1 MKKIIYVI
9 VLLAIGNFC
18 FAQSNTSTW
27 QQATELKEAKL
38 KVIYFE
44 NYPFTF
50 KDDEGN
56 LTGIEIDILND
67 FAKWLKSEIN
77 VDLSL
82 EFSKSGNFSKFYS
95 NLQTSEANTV
105 GLGSLAISVWRKD
118 EIKFT
123 APYMKNQSV
132 LVSNLEVPTT
142 RYFNDLE
149 NNFCDLTALVIS
161 GSSHEA
167 EMLNIK
173 NQFFPKMRVK
183 YMETPKDLLQLVFE
197 DKNYFG
203 YVDLLSYWAFLQ
215 KRCCTM
221 KIHKDLALEPEY
233 FAFGLPL
240 NSDWDKPFSEFFEGG
255 FGYTATEGYRKILE
269 KYLGYE
275 IIQSV
280 ELY

>member
-1 MKKIIYVI
+1 MKKIIYII

-50 KDDEGN
+50 KDGEGN

-105 GLGSLAISVWRKD
+105 GLGSLAISVRRKD

>member
-1 MKKIIYVI
+1 MKSLTVI
-9 VLLAIGNFC
+9 VIFFTFFNIGFG
-18 FAQSNTSTW
+18 QSEKGSW
-27 QQATELKEAKL
+27 EEAKTSKQTIL
-38 KVIYFE
+38 NVIYFE
-44 NYPFTF
+44 NYPFTY
-50 KDDEGN
+50 KDNSGN
-56 LTGIEIDILND
+56 LTGIEIDVLND
-67 FAKWLKSEIN
+67 FANWCKVEKGISIDFKYEQSKNFPQFYATLKESR
-77 VDLSL
+77 L
-82 EFSKSGNFSKFYS
+82 
-95 NLQTSEANTV
+95 NTI
-105 GLGSLAISVWRKD
+105 GLGSLAISVRRKD
-118 EIKFT
+118 EINFT
-123 APYMKNQSV
+123 SPYMKNQSV

-149 NNFCDLTALVIS
+149 NNFCDLTAVVIN

-173 NQFFPKMRVK
+173 NQFYPKMRVK

-203 YVDLLSYWAFLQ
+203 YVDLLSYWAFVQ
-215 KRCCTM
+215 QRCCTM

-240 NSDWDKPFSEFFEGG
+240 NSDWAQPFSEFFEGG
-255 FGYTATEGYRKILE
+255 FGYTATESYREILE